1 MLKVIK
7 GSTYIIMF
15 NTETGFEI
23 LNGINGNP
31 DPFSLDF
38 PSLLDIGIMGH
49 CLNKCPMCYQG
60 DNNQSHMELETF
72 KSIID
77 QAKFHITQVA
87 LGGRGDPNLHPN
99 FAEIISYAKENNVI
113 PNYTT
118 SGNSLTDEQIEI
130 SKLCGAC
137 AVSDYDQPFTYSAIN
152 RFINA
157 NIKTNIHFILST
169 ERFERA
175 CRLLDGEDI
184 WNGQFDISKLNAV
197 VFLLFKPQGRGKDRQ
212 DLIPSDDQI
221 SLFIQKLRAGKT
233 QFKLGVDSCLVNRI
247 KRVTDLTSIETV
259 CLDTC
264 EASRA
269 SMYITPDGMAV
280 PCSFACHSANGVQ
293 ITGDNPIQKI
303 WNESESFLNCRDFL
317 RTHNTSCPFQLE
329 DMTSVQNNVEE
340 NCG

>member
-7 GSTYIIMF
+7 GSTYVIMF

-23 LNGINGNP
+23 LQGINGLD

-38 PSLLDIGIMGH
+38 PSLLDIGVAGH
-49 CLNKCPMCYQG
+49 CLNKCPTCYQG
-60 DNNQSHMELETF
+60 DNNQPHMELDIF
-72 KSIID
+72 KKIID
-77 QAKFHITQVA
+77 QAKNHVTQIA

-99 FAEIISYAKENNVI
+99 FREILTYARENNIV

-137 AVSDYDQPFTYSAIN
+137 AVSDYDQPFTYGAIN

-197 VFLLFKPQGRGKDRQ
+197 VFLLFKPQGRSIGRI
-212 DLIPSDDQI
+212 DLVPNNEQI
-221 SLFIQKLRAGKT
+221 KIFIEKLRNIKVK
-233 QFKLGVDSCLVNRI
+233 FKLGLDSCGVNRV
-247 KRVTDLTSIETV
+247 KQVTELTPVENI

-264 EASRA
+264 ESSRCSA
-269 SMYITPDGMAV
+269 YITSDGLMV
-280 PCSFACHSANGVQ
+280 PCSFANHSVHGVQ
-293 ITGDNPIQKI
+293 ITDENPIQKI
-303 WNESESFLNCRDFL
+303 WNESESFISCRKSL
-317 RTHNTSCPFQLE
+317 KNNPTRCPFQL
-329 DMTSVQNNVEE
+329 
-340 NCG
+340 

>member
-1 MLKVIK
+1 MKIIK
-7 GSTYIIMF
+7 GSTYVIMF
-15 NTETGFEI
+15 QEQTGFEI
-23 LNGINGNP
+23 LQGVNGNP

-49 CLNKCPMCYQG
+49 CLNRCSVCYQG
-60 DNNQSHMELETF
+60 DNNQPHMELETF
-72 KSIID
+72 KKIID
-77 QAKFHITQVA
+77 QAKYHVTQIA

-99 FAEIISYAKENNVI
+99 FREILTYARDLNVI

-152 RFINA
+152 RFIEA
-157 NIKTNIHFILST
+157 GIKTNIHFILST
-169 ERFERA
+169 ERYDRA
-175 CRLLDGEDI
+175 MRLLNGEDI
-184 WNGQFDISKLNAV
+184 WDGHFDISKLNAV
-197 VFLLFKPQGRGKDRQ
+197 VFLLFKPQGRGKERY

-221 SLFIQKLRAGKT
+221 TLFIQKLREGKT

-247 KRVTDLTSIETV
+247 KRVTDLTQIETI

-269 SMYITPDGMAV
+269 SMYITPDGKAV
-280 PCSFACHSANGVQ
+280 PCSFACHSSNEVQ
-293 ITGDNPIQKI
+293 ITDDNPIRKI
-303 WNESESFLNCRDFL
+303 WNESESFLSCRDFL
-317 RTHNTSCPFQLE
+317 RRHNTSCPFQLE
-329 DMTSVQNNVEE
+329 A
-340 NCG
+340 